1 MKMIPVLILAVL
13 VFLRPGPGHAAEIVP
28 AKDRIVVLLTIDGFP
43 AWIWREPTLPMPT
56 LRKLAAEGAVADA
69 MTVSNPSITWINH
82 TTLVTGVE
90 PRKHGVLFNGLLIR
104 QPPLAPVI
112 EPWRDKAE
120 LVRVPTVYDVAHR
133 AGLKTAQVDWVAI
146 LNSGTIDW
154 EFLEVPKT
162 SGLIERELIARGA
175 VSANEVAG
183 FGKGK
188 NIAWRDMIWTRAA
201 THIVR
206 EHRPNLLLFH
216 LLTTDAVNHATGPGS
231 QASYTAYAYADRL
244 LGEFLDALAEAGFK
258 EKATIL
264 VTTDH
269 GFKKVAKVV
278 FPNVA
283 LRNAGLVQIDKE
295 KVSRC
300 DAYAMAQGGMAFV
313 YINDPARRES
323 LLPQLRDLFAGMEGV
338 AQVIEGDAA
347 TKLGMPL
354 PSENP
359 GMGDLVLFAKAGYAF
374 KGAFDG
380 EELVAP
386 SSNYLGTHGY
396 IASDPDLDGVFI
408 ATGCGI
414 KQGARAARIRNLD
427 VAPTIAAL
435 LGVELPASDG
445 RVLSEFLSFDLPHK
459 DKK

>member
-1 MKMIPVLILAVL
+1 MKIIGLIVASCLTLFFVAGS
-13 VFLRPGPGHAAEIVP
+13 RGEASASIP
-28 AKDRIVVLLTIDGFP
+28 AKDRIVVLVTIDGFP
-43 AWIWREPTLPMPT
+43 SWIWREPTLPMPT
-56 LRKLAAEGAVADA
+56 LRKLAAEGAVAEA

-82 TTLVTGVE
+82 TTLVTGVT

-120 LVRVPTVYDVAHR
+120 LVRVPTIYDLAHR

-154 EFLEVPKT
+154 EFLEVPKPE
-162 SGLIERELIARGA
+162 GIIERELIARGA
-175 VSANEVAG
+175 LSAADVAG
-183 FGKGK
+183 FAKGK
-188 NIAWRDMIWTRAA
+188 NIAWRDLMWTRAA

-206 EHRPNLLLFH
+206 EHKPNLLLFH
-216 LLTTDAVNHATGPGS
+216 LLTTDAVNHAAGPGS
-231 QASYTAYAYADRL
+231 QASYTAYGYVDRL
-244 LGEFLDALAEAGFK
+244 LGDLLEAVREAGLK

-269 GFKKVAKVV
+269 GFKKVAKVM

-300 DAYAMAQGGMAFV
+300 DAYAMAQGGMAFL
-313 YINDPARRES
+313 YINDSARRAS
-323 LLPQLRDLFAGMEGV
+323 LLPELRELFSKMEGV
-338 AQVIEGDAA
+338 AQVVDGNDGPSF
-347 TKLGMPL
+347 GMPL
-354 PSENP
+354 PSENAA
-359 GMGDLVLFAKAGYAF
+359 MGDLVLFAKSGYAF
-374 KGAFDG
+374 KGAFEG
-380 EELVAP
+380 EELVAS

-396 IASDPDLDGVFI
+396 VASDPDLDGVFI
-408 ATGCGI
+408 ASGYGI
-414 KQGARAARIRNLD
+414 RKGAHAGRIRNLD

-435 LGVELPASDG
+435 LGIDLRGSEG
-445 RVLSEFLSFDLPHK
+445 EVLADFLSIAAAAK
-459 DKK
+459 